1 MLQMVC
7 EKDATPLAPVSF
19 DEFEATSYEQWK
31 EAAVETL
38 KGAPFEKK
46 LLTKTYEGITLE
58 PLYTEESAA
67 AFAQQLSFPGSE
79 DFLRGVKTSGYIA
92 EPWAVAQ
99 AVDAACP
106 KEANA
111 MLKQELE
118 RGANAITLDMRGPVR
133 IQDLADLEALLQ
145 DIRLCET
152 ALNVYCG
159 ASALPMLGMLKAR
172 ADKAGFKM
180 EAYKGCV
187 GADPIGEYALNG
199 KSDAK
204 IECYIKQMAAAIR
217 AAEENA
223 PGLKTIFIQGS
234 VYHNGGANAV
244 QEVAA
249 SMATAIAYIDAL
261 MEEGLSI
268 EQIAKQIR
276 FGFSLGANFF
286 MEIAKLRAAR
296 MVWAQIVKAYGGSDE
311 AAKIDVA
318 ASTSAFTA
326 TVYDPYVNILR
337 ATTQAFS
344 GVVGGISELT
354 VTPFDA
360 AVRPSDELSRR
371 IARNIQVMMREEFN
385 LTSPVDPAGG
395 SWYVETLTGQLA
407 EAIWGKMQQIEA
419 DGGILAVL
427 ANGSLQD
434 EVAAVLA
441 DRFKKLATRADKA
454 VGSNMYA
461 NMSEK
466 PLEKPCC
473 CCAPKA
479 EAKTGTAVE
488 KLDHCICCVVDAFAK
503 GAVYADVA
511 KALCCGEA
519 PEIKAITPHRWTEQF
534 EALRSATEKAAAE
547 GKVVKVFLCNMG
559 PIPQHKARADF
570 SASFMEVA
578 GFQVLRNDGF
588 ATTDEAIAAAKA
600 SGADVA
606 IICSTDDTYPELVP
620 VLAKG
625 IKEAAPEMKVFLA
638 GAPAPELKP
647 VYDEAGVDEYIH
659 VKANCLAILSNIQ
672 KERGIC

>member
-1 MLQMVC
+1 MVC

-19 DEFEATSYEQWK
+19 DEFEATTYEQWK
-31 EAAVETL
+31 AAAVETL

-58 PLYTEESAA
+58 PIYTMESAEA
-67 AFAQQLSFPGSE
+67 YAQRLSFPGAE
-79 DFLRGVKTSGYIA
+79 DYLRGVRTSGYIT
-92 EPWAVAQ
+92 EPWAIAQ
-99 AVDAACP
+99 SVDAACP
-106 KEANA
+106 QEANA

-118 RGANAITLDMRGPVR
+118 RGATAIRLDMRGPVC

-145 DIRLCET
+145 DIRLCCT
-152 ALNVYCG
+152 GLNVYCG
-159 ASALPMLGMLKAR
+159 ATALPALGLLKAR
-172 ADKAGFKM
+172 ANKGGYDMKA
-180 EAYKGCV
+180 YHGCV
-187 GADPIGEYALNG
+187 GADPIGEYARTG

-204 IECYIKQMAAAIR
+204 MECYYKQMAAAIK
-217 AAEENA
+217 AAEKDM
-223 PGLKTIFIQGS
+223 PGVKTIFIQGS

-249 SMATAIAYIDAL
+249 AMATAIAYLDAL
-261 MEEGLSI
+261 TEEGLTVD
-268 EQIAKQIR
+268 QVAKQIR

-311 AAKIDVA
+311 AGKIDVA
-318 ASTSAFTA
+318 AETSQFTE

-344 GVVGGISELT
+344 GVVGGINELT
-354 VTPFDA
+354 VTPFDH
-360 AVRPSDELSRR
+360 AVRPSDEHARR
-371 IARNIQVMMREEFN
+371 IARNIQVMMQEEFN

-407 EAIWGKMQQIEA
+407 EAIWSKMQQIQA
-419 DGGILAVL
+419 AGGILAAL
-427 ANGSLQD
+427 TSGALQD
-434 EVAAVLA
+434 EIAAVLEE
-441 DRFKKLATRADKA
+441 RFKKLATRADKA

-466 PLEKPCC
+466 PLEQPCC
-473 CCAPKA
+473 CQKPQVK
-479 EAKTGTAVE
+479 KGTPVDRIEHCVDAVA
-488 KLDHCICCVVDAFAK
+488 DAFAK

-547 GKVVKVFLCNMG
+547 GKVVKIFLCNMG

-570 SASFMEVA
+570 SASFMEVGA
-578 GFQVLRNDGF
+578 FQVLRNDGF
-588 ATTDEAIAAAKA
+588 ATTEEAIAAAKA

-606 IICSTDDTYPELVP
+606 VICSTDDTYPELVP

-625 IKEAAPEMKVFLA
+625 IKEAAPGMKVYLA
-638 GAPAPELKP
+638 GAPAPDLKP
-647 VYDEAGVDEYIH
+647 VYDQAGVDEYIH
-659 VKANCLAILSNIQ
+659 VKANCLAILRNIQ

>member
-19 DEFEATSYEQWK
+19 DEFECTSYEQWK
-31 EAAVETL
+31 DAAVETL

-58 PLYTEESAA
+58 PIYTEESAA
-67 AFAQQLSFPGSE
+67 AFAQQFSFPGAE
-79 DFLRGVKTSGYIA
+79 DYLRGVKTSGYIT
-92 EPWAVAQ
+92 EPWTIAQ
-99 AVDAACP
+99 SVDAACP
-106 KEANA
+106 KEANT
-111 MLKQELE
+111 MLKQELA
-118 RGANAITLDMRGPVR
+118 RGANAITLDLRSPVQV
-133 IQDLADLEALLQ
+133 QDLADLEALLQ
-145 DIRLCET
+145 DICLCET
-152 ALNVYCG
+152 GLNVYCG

-172 ADKAGFKM
+172 AAKNGYTM
-180 EAYKGCV
+180 EKYSGCV
-187 GADPIGEYALNG
+187 GADPIGEYALTG

-204 IECYIKQMAAAIR
+204 MECYVKQMAAAIR
-217 AAEENA
+217 AAEANA
-223 PGLKTIFIQGS
+223 PGLRTIYIQGS

-261 MEEGLSI
+261 CEEGFTVD
-268 EQIAKQIR
+268 QVAKQIR

-296 MVWAQIVKAYGGSDE
+296 MVWAQIVKAYGGSEE

-318 ASTSAFTA
+318 ARTSAFTA

-337 ATTQAFS
+337 ATTQTFS
-344 GVVGGISELT
+344 GVVGGVNTMT

-360 AVRPSDELSRR
+360 AVRPSDEQSRR
-371 IARNIQVMMREEFN
+371 IARNIQVMMQEEFN
-385 LTSPVDPAGG
+385 LTSPVDPVGG

-427 ANGSLQD
+427 TSGALQD

-441 DRFKKLATRADKA
+441 ERFKKLATRADKA

-466 PLEKPCC
+466 PLDKPCC
-473 CCAPKA
+473 CGQKV
-479 EAKTGTAVE
+479 EAKQGTAVG
-488 KLDHCICCVVDAFAK
+488 KLNHCVDAVADAFAK

-511 KALCCGEA
+511 KAICCGEA
-519 PEIKAITPHRWTEQF
+519 AEIKAITPHRWTEQF
-534 EALRSATEKAAAE
+534 EALRSATEKAAAA

-625 IKEAAPEMKVFLA
+625 IKEAAPAMKVFLA
-638 GAPAPELKP
+638 GAPAAEMKP